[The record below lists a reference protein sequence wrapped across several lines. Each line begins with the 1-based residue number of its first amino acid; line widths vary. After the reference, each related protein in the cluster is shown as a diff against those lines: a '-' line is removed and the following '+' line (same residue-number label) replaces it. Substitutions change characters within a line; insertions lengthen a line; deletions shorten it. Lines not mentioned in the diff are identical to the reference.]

1 MVDMPTPTPPAGERI
16 LAVIGDLTRVGGF
29 MGVKQKRYSLVLSDR
44 RIIFAEL
51 TKEKITAMMNQARD
65 DAEADG
71 KGFLGQ
77 WGAQLKAPSNYHE
90 VYWHIP
96 PDAALAESPGNF
108 AIDRATIKKVKYKI
122 GVVADEPSA
131 SDQVTIKTTS
141 EKYKLQ
147 VSGPLSIVKEAFRLA
162 GIS

>member
-1 MVDMPTPTPPAGERI
+1 MIDTPATQPTGERI
-16 LAVIGDLTRVGGF
+16 LAVIGDLIRVEGF
-29 MGVKQKRYSLVLSDR
+29 MGMKQKRYSLVLSDR

-51 TKEKITAMMNQARD
+51 TKEKITTMMNQARG
-65 DAEADG
+65 DAKADG
-71 KGFLGQ
+71 KGLLGQ
-77 WGAQLKAPSNYHE
+77 WGAQLAAPSNYHE

-122 GVVADEPSA
+122 GMVADEPSG
-131 SDQVTIKTTS
+131 SDQVTIKTTA

-147 VSGPLSIVKEAFRLA
+147 VSGSLSTVKEAFRLA